1 MRDFAGSALYPF
13 GYSALEFIARYFSA
27 IIADV
32 FADSI
37 RFMAQRIRVMK
48 RPAKAIA
55 MLASVAVLACS
66 IFVVSWVGLA
76 LLGY

>member
-1 MRDFAGSALYPF
+1 MRDFAGREVYPF
-13 GYSALEFIARYFSA
+13 GHSALEFIAPYFPA
-27 IIADV
+27 IITGV

-37 RFMAQRIRVMK
+37 RFMAQRIVMK

-55 MLASVAVLACS
+55 MLASAAVLACS
-66 IFVVSWVGLA
+66 LFVVGWVGLA